1 MVDGRGR
8 KTLRRIAR
16 SGFSLVELV
25 IVCSVIA
32 IGWGS
37 FSLIGGVQVERYS
50 NPHSDYN
57 IDREIDLTVSWLD
70 SVMRRS
76 MNLAE
81 DFEIR
86 TSSSRSN
93 SIRITWLTGSKNEI
107 WNSNHIYFQSQNVA
121 SELATCFKF
130 SHSFQT
136 VSPAFTLAVY
146 IKEGDKF
153 AYTGRRIVVSVHG
166 LISVRRDW

>member
-1 MVDGRGR
+1 MADGRGG
-8 KTLRRIAR
+8 KILRGVAR

-37 FSLIGGVQVERYS
+37 FSLVGGAQIERYS
-50 NPHSDYN
+50 NPLSDYN
-57 IDREIDLTVSWLD
+57 IDREVDLTVSWLG

-76 MNLAE
+76 LTLAE

-86 TSSSRSN
+86 TSSYCLN
-93 SIRITWLTGSKNEI
+93 TIKVKWLMGNKDEI
-107 WNSNHIYFQSQNVA
+107 WNAGQIHFQSYNVA
-121 SELATCFKF
+121 SELATSFSF

-136 VSPAFTLAVY
+136 FSPAFTLAVF
-146 IKEGDKF
+146 IKEGGKF
-153 AYTGRRIVVSVHG
+153 VDTRRRIVVSAHG
-166 LISVRRDW
+166 LISVRRD